1 MPNLLSNA
9 LLQSSMETRIWV
21 VDGGKRIVS
30 VRNYT
35 GGAHLEL
42 YLDTELI
49 FSGANSKK
57 KQRRKVTL
65 PDGRAGVCQIRAA
78 STVGESFAYEFSL
91 EGEVI
96 PEDTD
101 GVWDPSSELRPDLAS
116 CVSVPVVRLGE
127 ASDGPGMVGVAMYK
141 LCLEPRDT
149 DDFPRRAEW
158 KRYNDFD
165 ELYTL
170 AYSAYFYH
178 QLAANV
184 PRPPGKTMFRKTDN
198 AFLETRRGELEHF
211 IQQLLRV
218 PRMGHNPDVLLFLGI
233 LNGRC
238 NRLGKTLDAPA
249 VPVRMLADLDG
260 AGEEL
265 APELVELLELCC
277 EDTPAAPA
285 EEAVE
290 RLQMVASQGGASLV
304 PWLATTLEG
313 SLPGGIEASKH
324 VVVKVLRL
332 LIATLPK
339 GSAEFRTAV
348 KERCRVLLK
357 QCEGYDEGGVPVP
370 FVQGLARKTSALLLG
385 VGSASALAP
394 APVSAAA
401 PAPAA
406 AVAEPEPEPAPAP
419 AQRAVP
425 PPHVGVTRPAS
436 PEPAAYASD
445 DSDGAI

>member
-9 LLQSSMETRIWV
+9 MLQSSMETRIWV
-21 VDGGKRIVS
+21 VDGGKHIVS

-35 GGAHLEL
+35 GGAHLEV
-42 YLDTELI
+42 YLDTELVY
-49 FSGANSKK
+49 SGANSKK
-57 KQRRKVTL
+57 KQRRKVPL
-65 PDGRAGVCQIRAA
+65 PDGRAGICQIANT
-78 STVGESFAYEFSL
+78 SGQSFGYEFSL

-116 CVSVPVVRLGE
+116 CVSVPVVRLGD
-127 ASDGPGMVGVAMYK
+127 ASDGPDMLGVAMYK

-184 PRPPGKTMFRKTDN
+184 PRPPGKTMFRKTDD
-198 AFLETRRGELEHF
+198 AFLETRRRDLEQF
-211 IQQLLRV
+211 VQQLLRV

-238 NRLGKTLDAPA
+238 NRVGKTLDAPA

-277 EDTPAAPA
+277 EDTPSMPPD
-285 EEAVE
+285 EAVE
-290 RLQMVASQGGASLV
+290 RLHMIASQGGASLA

-339 GSAEFRTAV
+339 GSAEFRAAV
-348 KERCRVLLK
+348 KERCGVLLK
-357 QCEGYDEGGVPVP
+357 KCEGYEESGVPVA

-385 VGSASALAP
+385 VASVSAPAPAPAPALAP
-394 APVSAAA
+394 A
-401 PAPAA
+401 
-406 AVAEPEPEPAPAP
+406 AEPEPEPAPAP
-419 AQRAVP
+419 APRAVP
-425 PPHVGVTRPAS
+425 PPHLGVSRAAS
-436 PEPAAYASD
+436 PAPAALDGDDGDDSD